1 MPPNKD
7 DGKSARF
14 PLLFAAQELEK
25 LDPERIPCDSDQTN
39 WGGYKPNHA
48 LQQMGKTMYT
58 WARGEEKAQNDL
70 LRLIGGVALNAGDRV
85 DWSLQEDISMWTT
98 VGVAGELMQAL
109 PSHSCYMK
117 SPDVA
122 AFIQN
127 HSTKIAV
134 ANSLVAKHGPEMFP
148 DASETAHAVPLH
160 RSQGCGGGAK
170 CLRSPTADLTEDQAG
185 LAADG
190 VTSQGRLQG
199 PDGSSGGTTR
209 TMAVPQ
215 KPGTDSPLKG
225 VSSGAGKTLGDGTAT
240 TLPPIS

>member
-148 DASETAHAVPLH
+148 DASETGWFVPRKWRRMLYH
-160 RSQGCGGGAK
+160 YTEARDVEEEPSACGRRQQISQRIK
-170 CLRSPTADLTEDQAG
+170 Q
-185 LAADG
+185 
-190 VTSQGRLQG
+190 VLQQ
-199 PDGSSGGTTR
+199 
-209 TMAVPQ
+209 MV
-215 KPGTDSPLKG
+215 
-225 VSSGAGKTLGDGTAT
+225 
-240 TLPPIS
+240 